1 MQIKGVLAVVL
12 AMSGVAFAAPW
23 QIALRPKASSS
34 AAAPVAEA
42 TAAPPVAP
50 PPPPPPPPP
59 PTGKAAVGV
68 HGPPTGVIKL
78 STPHHKAVT
87 DLFKTGA
94 LPPKAP
100 KVPPA

>member
-50 PPPPPPPPP
+50 PPPPPP
-59 PTGKAAVGV
+59 TGKAAVGV

-94 LPPKAP
+94 LAPKAP